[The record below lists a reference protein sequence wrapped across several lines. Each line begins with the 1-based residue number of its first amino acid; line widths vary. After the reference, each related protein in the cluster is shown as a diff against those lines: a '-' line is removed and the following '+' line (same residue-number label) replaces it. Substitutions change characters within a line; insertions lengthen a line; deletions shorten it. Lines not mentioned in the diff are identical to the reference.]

1 MEPIIK
7 ETQVIR
13 DHDGGWDRNTSSR
26 SKWALGL
33 GIFGAAAGGL
43 ALARQGGIGGI
54 VGTGAAPSNTVVY
67 TGPATCPATAT
78 PIWDEIDA
86 ITGNMSQA
94 EFKAME
100 ADENYQ
106 KSLEA
111 LMTYV
116 AAVQLQMIRP
126 HIEGS
131 PEGKKLLEQH
141 LTNVKFLRKA
151 ALDDVNKK
159 MADFEDYTKNYSHMS
174 WEEYLKTKGGK
185 KK

>member
-1 MEPIIK
+1 MSGINFNFNRGTDPLLGSGPDYSAHLAELEQAQRAIEQQKQSILK
-7 ETQVIR
+7 LAQTTQ
-13 DHDGGWDRNTSSR
+13 NPE
-26 SKWALGL
+26 
-33 GIFGAAAGGL
+33 
-43 ALARQGGIGGI
+43 
-54 VGTGAAPSNTVVY
+54 AAPTS
-67 TGPATCPATAT
+67 PT
-78 PIWDEIDA
+78 PIWDEIDT
-86 ITGNMSQA
+86 ITGNMSKA
-94 EFKAME
+94 EFQAME

-111 LMTYV
+111 LMSYV
-116 AAVQLQMIRP
+116 AAIQLQMIRP
-126 HIEGS
+126 RIEGS

>member
-1 MEPIIK
+1 MSGINFNFNRGVDPLLGSTPDYSAHLAELEQAQQAIEQQRQNLLK
-7 ETQVIR
+7 LAQTQ
-13 DHDGGWDRNTSSR
+13 
-26 SKWALGL
+26 
-33 GIFGAAAGGL
+33 
-43 ALARQGGIGGI
+43 
-54 VGTGAAPSNTVVY
+54 PSTE
-67 TGPATCPATAT
+67 AKPATAT

-86 ITGNMSQA
+86 ITGNMSKA
-94 EFKAME
+94 EFQAME
-100 ADENYQ
+100 SDENYQ

-111 LMTYV
+111 LMSYV
-116 AAVQLQMIRP
+116 AAIQLQMIRP
-126 HIEGS
+126 RIESS

-159 MADFEDYTKNYSHMS
+159 MADFEEYTKNYSHMS

>member
-1 MEPIIK
+1 MSGINFNFNRGVDPLLGSTPDYSAHLAELEQAQQAIEQQRQSLLK
-7 ETQVIR
+7 LAQ
-13 DHDGGWDRNTSSR
+13 NTPSTE
-26 SKWALGL
+26 
-33 GIFGAAAGGL
+33 
-43 ALARQGGIGGI
+43 AR
-54 VGTGAAPSNTVVY
+54 
-67 TGPATCPATAT
+67 PATAT

-86 ITGNMSQA
+86 ITDNMSQA

-111 LMTYV
+111 LMSYV
-116 AAVQLQMIRP
+116 AAIQLQMIRP
-126 HIEGS
+126 RIESS

-174 WEEYLKTKGGK
+174 WEDYLKTKGGK

>member
-1 MEPIIK
+1 MSGINFNFNRGVDPLLGSTPDYSAHLAELEQAQQAIEQQRQSLLK
-7 ETQVIR
+7 LAQ
-13 DHDGGWDRNTSSR
+13 NTP
-26 SKWALGL
+26 
-33 GIFGAAAGGL
+33 
-43 ALARQGGIGGI
+43 
-54 VGTGAAPSNTVVY
+54 GTEAK
-67 TGPATCPATAT
+67 PATAT

-86 ITGNMSQA
+86 ITDNMSQA

-111 LMTYV
+111 LMSYV

-126 HIEGS
+126 RIEAN